1 MTIST
6 DYLVIGAGANGMAFA
21 DTLLSETD
29 ASITIVDRN
38 AQPGGHW
45 TVAYPFV
52 RLHQPSAYYGVMS
65 RPLEISPPNADG
77 WAELATGPQIQRY
90 FQAVMDEVFLPSG
103 RVRYLPRSEYRD
115 GEIVSLDS
123 GTAEPV
129 TVTRKTIEAGH
140 LGGAV
145 PANNK
150 PAFPV
155 DPKVRFA
162 PVNALGQLEPDVR
175 RYVVLGSGK
184 TGIDAC
190 LQLLDSGLSPDAITW
205 VMPRDSWF
213 LDRRFAQPTEQFY
226 ELKVRN
232 ARDENRALMQASDPD
247 DLFRRLESTGN
258 LLRLDPDVWPSA
270 YKCATVTF
278 QELDRLRS
286 IKAIIR
292 KGHVT
297 EITADRVALT
307 NGEVPLDAQTLVVD
321 CTASGIPDAPEP
333 PIFQSDRIVMN
344 GIRSCQP
351 TFCAA
356 LLAHLEATMDD
367 DTAKNDL
374 CKIVP
379 MPREPMDWLRM
390 GFVNRQNQYAWMQS
404 DDLRAWLKTCRLDVL
419 TNMSKPQ
426 VVSDDLKAMQAEIRE
441 TMIPSTMRMKQLIDM
456 AGG

>member
-155 DPKVRFA
+155 DPGFA
-162 PVNALGQLEPDVR
+162 
-175 RYVVLGSGK
+175 
-184 TGIDAC
+184 
-190 LQLLDSGLSPDAITW
+190 
-205 VMPRDSWF
+205 
-213 LDRRFAQPTEQFY
+213 
-226 ELKVRN
+226 
-232 ARDENRALMQASDPD
+232 
-247 DLFRRLESTGN
+247 
-258 LLRLDPDVWPSA
+258 
-270 YKCATVTF
+270 
-278 QELDRLRS
+278 
-286 IKAIIR
+286 
-292 KGHVT
+292 
-297 EITADRVALT
+297 
-307 NGEVPLDAQTLVVD
+307 
-321 CTASGIPDAPEP
+321 
-333 PIFQSDRIVMN
+333 
-344 GIRSCQP
+344 
-351 TFCAA
+351 
-356 LLAHLEATMDD
+356 
-367 DTAKNDL
+367 
-374 CKIVP
+374 
-379 MPREPMDWLRM
+379 
-390 GFVNRQNQYAWMQS
+390 
-404 DDLRAWLKTCRLDVL
+404 
-419 TNMSKPQ
+419 
-426 VVSDDLKAMQAEIRE
+426 
-441 TMIPSTMRMKQLIDM
+441 
-456 AGG
+456 